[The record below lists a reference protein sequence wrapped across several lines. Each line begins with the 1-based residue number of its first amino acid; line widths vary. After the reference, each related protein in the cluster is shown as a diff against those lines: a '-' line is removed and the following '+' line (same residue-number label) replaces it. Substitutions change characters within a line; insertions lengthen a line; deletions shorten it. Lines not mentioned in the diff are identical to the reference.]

1 MRRPLRPAVWC
12 ALPVALVAGLLT
24 SRPNSAEAP
33 TATGRHA
40 VTLNG
45 HTFTLPAGFTIE
57 LVAGP
62 PLVER
67 PIAAAFTE
75 AGDLIVTES
84 SGTNDAPA
92 KQLKDK
98 PHKLLRLSAV
108 EAGKFG
114 TRATVVDRLMMPQGV
129 AVVGNDILV
138 GTPPSIWKYDT
149 TQARPAGVEWF
160 AGPTLTGCTNDLHG
174 PYPGPDGKI
183 YWTKGAFAKQTY
195 TLPGGKPFAT
205 RAAHIFRANPDGT
218 GIEPVMT
225 GGMDNPVDVV
235 FTATGDRLFST
246 TFLQDPADGKRDGI
260 LHAVYGGVFGKDHDP
275 VREQV
280 WTSPALMPVMTHLG
294 AAAPSGLHRYESA
307 AFGDEF
313 AGNLFCCAFNMA
325 KVTRHVLTADG
336 ATYRSRDEDFLVSD
350 NRDFHPTDVIEDA
363 DGSLIVVDTG
373 GWYRLCCPTSQLVKG
388 DIPGAIYRVRRVA
401 APDAADPRG
410 LKLPWATLDAG
421 GLAALLGDPRPA
433 VRTRAVQMLAL
444 KPDALT
450 QLGRVVASPDA
461 TATAKCHALWAAAR
475 LGINGLPPAR
485 TALADRDES
494 VRRVA
499 LHLLAGTPDKGSTDA
514 LIAALKAG
522 TPHEQRVAAE
532 ALGRTGDP
540 RAVPALVTGL
550 TKQSDRVLHH
560 AFTYALIE
568 IGDAAALRPHLTAAD
583 PSLARAALA
592 ALHAIPGG
600 LTATAVVPHLSA
612 GDAGVHETAWW
623 VVGRTPAWHA
633 ELAAHFA
640 AWPPQELTPALV
652 RDLTTLVSAPAVQR
666 LLKDGLTRELA
677 AAAKGATAHPTWDAV
692 GASGLKFLPA
702 EWAGLVHPKTLA
714 ADPAAWRLVTRLLRR
729 VPPRETEASLQ
740 AAAVFADVTTAA
752 VPFDAQVGLLAALPG
767 PLPEGPDAW
776 TRRLLDGL
784 HRDAAAELRSA
795 CGAVLARTKL
805 TPAQYDLLA
814 AAVPTAGVIEV
825 QRLVEHFAA
834 APDAAA
840 GKLLTALAASPA
852 RTSLRGDALTA
863 RYAKATPTVKEAVA
877 RLVASLNVNAAEQKV
892 KLDALQAT
900 LAGGDVRRG
909 QAVFNSAK
917 AGCATCHAIGYLG
930 GKVGPDLT
938 RIGGI
943 RAERDLLEAIVYPS
957 ASFVRS
963 YEPVTVD
970 RLDGRSVSGVL
981 KKDAPDEVVVAVSA
995 TEEVRIP
1002 RADIERV
1009 APGQVSLMPSGLDQQ
1024 LSPRDLADLVAFLKA
1039 SK

>member
-1 MRRPLRPAVWC
+1 MRRHLLSAVWY
-12 ALPVALVAGLLT
+12 ALPLALVAGLLN
-24 SRPNSAEAP
+24 RPDAAETGA
-33 TATGRHA
+33 ATGRHA
-40 VTLNG
+40 VALNG

-57 LVAGP
+57 LAAGL

-67 PIAAAFTE
+67 PVAAAFTE

-84 SGTNDAPA
+84 SGTNDPPA

-108 EAGKFG
+108 EAGKFHLR
-114 TRATVVDRLMMPQGV
+114 TTVADRLMMPQGV

-138 GTPPSIWKYDT
+138 GTPPSIWKYENT
-149 TQARPAGVEWF
+149 HAKPAGVEWF

-183 YWTKGAFAKQTY
+183 YWTKGAFARQTY
-195 TLPGGKPFAT
+195 TLPGGKPFTT
-205 RAAHIFRANPDGT
+205 RAAHIFRANADGT

-246 TFLQDPADGKRDGI
+246 TFLQHPADGKRDGI

-280 WTSPALMPVMTHLG
+280 WTSPAFLPVMTHLG
-294 AAAPSGLHRYESA
+294 AAAPSGLHRYEST

-313 AGNLFCCAFNMA
+313 TGNLFCCAFNMA

-350 NRDFHPTDVIEDA
+350 NRDFHPTDAIEDA
-363 DGSLIVVDTG
+363 DGSLLVVDTG

-388 DIPGAIYRVRRVA
+388 DIPGAIYRVRRLA
-401 APDAADPRG
+401 APNAADPRG
-410 LKLPWATLDAG
+410 LKLPWATLDAA
-421 GLAALLGDPRPA
+421 GLAALLGDARPA
-433 VRTRAVQMLAL
+433 VRTRAVRLLAL
-444 KPDALT
+444 KSDALP
-450 QLGRVVASPDA
+450 QLELTIASADA
-461 TATAKCHALWAAAR
+461 TVAARCHALWVAAR
-475 LGINGLPPAR
+475 LGVNGLPLAR
-485 TALADRDES
+485 TALGDRDES

-499 LHLLAGTPDKGSTDA
+499 LHLLAGTPDKASTDA

-540 RAVPALVTGL
+540 RAVPALVAGL
-550 TKQSDRVLHH
+550 TAQSDRVLHH

-568 IGDAAALRPHLTAAD
+568 TGDAAAVRPHLTAAD

-592 ALHAIPGG
+592 ALHALPGG
-600 LTATAVVPHLSA
+600 LTAKDVLPHLTA
-612 GDAGVHETAWW
+612 TDAAVHETAWW
-623 VVGRTPAWHA
+623 VVGRTPVWHA

-640 AWPPQELTPALV
+640 ARPPQELTPRVL
-652 RDLTTLVSAPAVQR
+652 RDLTTLVNAPAVQR
-666 LLKDGLTRELA
+666 LLKDGLARELA
-677 AAAKGATAHPTWDAV
+677 AVAHGATAHPTWDAV
-692 GASGLKFLPA
+692 GESGLKFLPA
-702 EWAGLVHPKTLA
+702 EWAGLVHPTTLP
-714 ADPAAWRLVTRLLRR
+714 ADPASWRLVARLLRR
-729 VPPRETEASLQ
+729 IPPRETEPSLQ
-740 AAAVFADVTTAA
+740 AAAVFAEVAAAA

-776 TRRLLDGL
+776 AHRLLDGL
-784 HRDAAAELRSA
+784 HHDTAAELRSA
-795 CGAVLARTKL
+795 AAAVLVRTKL
-805 TPAQYDLLA
+805 TPAQYDRLA
-814 AAVPTAGVIEV
+814 AAVPTAGVMEV

-834 APDAAA
+834 APDAAT
-840 GKLLTALAASPA
+840 GKLLTALATSPV

-863 RYAKATPTVKEAVA
+863 RYAKATPGVKEAVA
-877 RLVASLNVNAAEQKV
+877 RLVASLNVNAADQKG

-900 LAGGDVRRG
+900 LAGGDARRG

-917 AGCATCHAIGYLG
+917 AACATCHAIGYLG
-930 GKVGPDLT
+930 GKLGPDLT

-943 RAERDLLEAIVYPS
+943 RSERDLLEAIVYPS

-970 RLDGRSVSGVL
+970 RLDGRSVSGIL
-981 KKDAPDEVVVAVSA
+981 KKDAPDEVVVSVSA
-995 TEEVRIP
+995 TEDVRIP
-1002 RADIERV
+1002 RADIELIVPGRV
-1009 APGQVSLMPSGLDQQ
+1009 SVMPSGLDQQ

>member
-1 MRRPLRPAVWC
+1 M
-12 ALPVALVAGLLT
+12 G
-24 SRPNSAEAP
+24 RPNAAETGA
-33 TATGRHA
+33 AVGRHA

-45 HTFTLPAGFTIE
+45 HTFTLPVGFTVE
-57 LVAGP
+57 LAAGP

-98 PHKLLRLSAV
+98 PHKLLQLSGV
-108 EAGKFG
+108 VAGRFWSR
-114 TRATVVDRLMMPQGV
+114 TTVVDRLMMPQGI
-129 AVVGNDILV
+129 AVVGDDILV
-138 GTPPSIWKYDT
+138 GTPPSIGKFDA
-149 TQARPAGVEWF
+149 TQAKPTGVEWF

-195 TLPGGKPFAT
+195 TLPGGKPFTT

-246 TFLQDPADGKRDGI
+246 TFLQHPADGKRDGI

-280 WTSPALMPVMTHLG
+280 WTSPAFLPVMTHLG
-294 AAAPSGLHRYESA
+294 AAAPSGLHRYESS

-313 AGNLFCCAFNMA
+313 TGNLFCCAFNTA
-325 KVTRHVLTADG
+325 KVTRHALTADG

-363 DGSLIVVDTG
+363 DGSLLVVDTG

-388 DIPGAIYRVRRVA
+388 DIPGAIYRVRRLV
-401 APDAADPRG
+401 APDTTDPRG
-410 LKLPWATLDAG
+410 LKLPWPTLDAA
-421 GLAALLGDPRPA
+421 GLAALLGDARPA
-433 VRTRAVQMLAL
+433 VRTRAVRLLAL
-444 KPDALT
+444 KPDALP
-450 QLGRVVASPDA
+450 QLDRVVASRDA
-461 TATAKCHALWAAAR
+461 TAAARCHALWVAAR
-475 LGINGLPPAR
+475 LGGAGLPLAR
-485 TALADRDES
+485 AALADRDES

-499 LHLLAGTPDKGSTDA
+499 LHLLAGTPDKVSTDA

-532 ALGRTGDP
+532 ALGRVGDP
-540 RAVPALVTGL
+540 RAVPALVAGL
-550 TKQSDRVLHH
+550 TSQPDRVLHH

-568 IGDAAALRPHLTAAD
+568 IGDAAALRPHLAAD
-583 PSLARAALA
+583 SSLARAALA

-600 LTATAVVPHLSA
+600 LSATDVLPHLTAT
-612 GDAGVHETAWW
+612 DAGVHETAWW

-640 AWPPQELTPALV
+640 LRPPHELTPVLL
-652 RDLTTLVSAPAVQR
+652 RDLKALASAPAVQR
-666 LLKDGLTRELA
+666 LLKDGLARELA
-677 AAAKGATAHPTWDAV
+677 AVAEGATMHPTWDAV
-692 GASGLKFLPA
+692 SESGLKFLPA
-702 EWAGLVHPKTLA
+702 EWAGLVEPKALP
-714 ADPAAWRLVTRLLRR
+714 ADPAAWRLATRLLRR
-729 VPPRETEASLQ
+729 VPPREAEPSLQ
-740 AAAVFADVTTAA
+740 AAAVFADLTAAA

-767 PLPEGPDAW
+767 PLPEAPDAW
-776 TRRLLDGL
+776 AHRLIESL
-784 HRDAAAELRSA
+784 HRDAAAEPRSA
-795 CGAVLARTKL
+795 CAGVLVRTKL
-805 TPAQYDLLA
+805 TPAQYDRLA
-814 AAVPTAGVIEV
+814 AAVPTAGVMEV
-825 QRLVEHFAA
+825 QRLVEHFAN
-834 APDAAA
+834 APDAST
-840 GKLLTALAASPA
+840 GKLVAALATSPVRA
-852 RTSLRGDALTA
+852 SLRGDALTA
-863 RYAKATPTVKEAVA
+863 RYAKATPAVKEAVA

-917 AGCATCHAIGYLG
+917 AACASCHAIGYLG

-938 RIGGI
+938 RIGGV

-963 YEPVTVD
+963 YEPVTVT
-970 RLDGRSVSGVL
+970 RLDGRSVSGIL
-981 KKDAPDEVVVAVSA
+981 KKDTPDEVVVTVSA

-1002 RADIERV
+1002 RADIEQV
-1009 APGQVSLMPSGLDQQ
+1009 VPGQVSLMPSGLDQQ
-1024 LSPRDLADLVAFLKA
+1024 LSPQDLADLIAFLKA